1 VAEIVPVLTVLML
14 LALLLGTVLVTTFW
28 WLRERER
35 TRMGGISSVAA
46 LLVVTLVFAI
56 AIVAAVQWLGA
67 LQALIIQLMVAFRA

>member
-1 VAEIVPVLTVLML
+1 MAEIVPVLTVLML